1 MDLNVNN
8 GGFSVNEGGFATA
21 NGETLELL
29 QKALSAGSGV
39 DAGSMTG
46 GRALI
51 PESMDNTL
59 VNVLHSTDEA
69 RLFQALKKKPIKSPV
84 HQWDERSEVGAD
96 DGAWVPEGGDSEEAD
111 QTIARKYKTAKYLQT
126 LRKVTLQAS
135 ISNMIENAMVLEQN
149 AGALWVIRNVEKGLI
164 YGDSSFVT
172 EQPDGLIAQIPAT
185 NVLDARGSSADSST
199 FEDQIGEGARQIRDN
214 YGKAGLML
222 CSTMVM
228 EDVQKLLRDRIR
240 FEAGNTQGS
249 SVFTKYP
256 TPFGTPELKDDI
268 FIKEG
273 NIPVPSG
280 LSAKRPDACTL
291 GSITTPA
298 NTTAGPGFTAGT
310 IGAYAYKVVAVNRY
324 GDSVASAEALST
336 GMVAGDMN
344 TFTITKGTTT
354 PTAYKI
360 YRSVKGGVTGAEV
373 RYMETIAY
381 TGSPQTYEDGDANLP
396 GCSDAFLLTMDSVYD
411 AIEWFQ
417 FLPMMKFDLYPT
429 NAAVYPFLMLLFGAL
444 ALKKPK
450 QHIRIKNVAPSG
462 LGWF

>member
-1 MDLNVNN
+1 MDLNTNN
-8 GGFSVNEGGFATA
+8 LGFGMNDGGFASA
-21 NGETLELL
+21 NGETMELL
-29 QKALSAGSGV
+29 QKALTAGSGV
-39 DAGSMTG
+39 DAGSFTG

-59 VNVLHSTDEA
+59 VNILHTTDEA

-84 HQWDERSEVGAD
+84 HQWDERTEVGAD

-135 ISNMIENAMVLEQN
+135 ISNMIEGAMVLEQN

-164 YGDSSFVT
+164 YGNSSFVT
-172 EQPDGLIAQIPAT
+172 EQPDGLISQIPST
-185 NVLDARGSSADSST
+185 NILDARGNSADSAS
-199 FEDQIGEGARQIRDN
+199 FEDQIGEGARVIRDN
-214 YGKAGLML
+214 YGKASLML
-222 CSTMVM
+222 TSTMVM

-240 FEAGNTQGS
+240 FEAGNTLGN

-273 NIPVPSG
+273 NVPIA
-280 LSAKRPDACTL
+280 SALTSKRPDQCTVNTL
-291 GSITTPA
+291 THPA
-298 NTTAGPGFTAGT
+298 NDSGTGFTAGT
-310 IGAYAYKVVAVNRY
+310 IGNYAYKVVGLNRY
-324 GDSVASAEALST
+324 GDAIASAEILST
-336 GMVAGDMN
+336 GMADGDMN
-344 TFTITKGTTT
+344 QFNIVKGATT

-360 YRSVKGGVTGAEV
+360 YRSKKGGITGAQV

-381 TGSPQTYEDGDANLP
+381 TGSPQVYKDHDDALP
-396 GCSDAFLLTMDSVYD
+396 GCSDVFLLTMETVYD

-429 NAAVYPFLMLLFGAL
+429 NSAVYPFLMLLFGAL
-444 ALKKPK
+444 ALKKPV

-462 LGWF
+462 LNWF